1 MRTKRIVLAGLLSC
15 VASFP
20 AFSQAPS
27 APPAQ
32 RMETTTTTTTT
43 TRSTGQWRAS
53 KLIGVNI
60 YNNDNEKVGDISE
73 VLLDTSG
80 KVTGVVIGVGGFLG
94 IGQHDV
100 LVTMDQLKFVN
111 EPRTTTTTTTAP
123 TGSPPPAPARPAR
136 AATEQWYPD
145 HAIIN
150 ATKDQLK
157 GMPAFKYN

>member
-1 MRTKRIVLAGLLSC
+1 MRTKRIVLAGLLTC
-15 VASFP
+15 VASLP

-32 RMETTTTTTTT
+32 RMETTTTTTTM
-43 TRSTGQWRAS
+43 RSTGQWRAS
-53 KLIGVNI
+53 KLIGVDI

-73 VLLDTSG
+73 VLLDATG

-123 TGSPPPAPARPAR
+123 TGTPPPAPARPAR
-136 AATEQWYPD
+136 AANEQWYPD

-157 GMPAFKYN
+157 GMPSFKYN